1 MPQQLYL
8 NGIDADTGAPLDE
21 LPIDTEIIAK
31 VARGQ
36 KITPEDLRDAKIR
49 KLQAE
54 NAHFGVSED
63 IDNTDLAQTGWGV
76 IFPASL
82 PQKSADAIKD
92 ALKPLLDLRKKQA
105 SANDPNFYREFI
117 GPDLGY
123 QNGESKN
130 DFLKRF
136 GRTPGPANPA
146 EGKGVP
152 YYLMIVGSPETIPYT
167 FQYQLDVQYGVGRIY
182 FEKLEDY
189 ARYANSVVQA
199 ETTNFARS
207 KTATYFGVSN
217 PDDRATSMSAES
229 LIKPLAAKM
238 QANEKHKDWKVNL
251 VTPANATKANLTNY
265 MGGKDTPALLFTA
278 SHGMGFKP
286 TDNRLLPH
294 QGAILCQDW
303 PGPKARLPIT
313 DNFYF
318 SADDIAA
325 DADVFG
331 MFAFVFACYGG
342 GTPKLDNFYRQAFG
356 EQKQIAPYAFM
367 AQLPLKLL
375 SHPKGGALGVF
386 AHVERAWGSS
396 ISWDGAVNDVTTFDS
411 TVKGLLNGK
420 PAGAATEYF
429 NERYAE
435 ISTMLTEEI
444 DNTSPENQDDVK
456 LAGMWTS
463 NNDARNYA
471 FIGDPAVRLA
481 VGDKT
486 TAKAQRDSLGAIITK
501 TAPSSA
507 GFQPDIVERAAVV
520 AATPAAA
527 PASNF
532 STETVVA
539 VVTTKEEAH
548 FGIGEDPGEK
558 APPASTEVTSFN
570 PITDFFKG
578 DKNDASTAE
587 GTVVVSG
594 NSDSFK
600 KFTEKLSEY
609 LSKTIDDITS
619 LEILTYVAEDM
630 KDVTYDSGKFGG
642 GAQLRAMTRVSVD
655 GDTLVCI
662 PEKDGEVDSAV
673 WEIHLEMVKQAQA
686 SRAELMKT
694 LVSAATGIVNIVR

>member
-8 NGIDADTGAPLDE
+8 NGIDADTGGPLDE

-49 KLQAE
+49 KAQTE
-54 NAHFGVSED
+54 TAHFGVGEG

-82 PQKSADAIKD
+82 PQKSVDAIKD

-136 GRTPGPANPA
+136 GRGPGPADPA
-146 EGKGVP
+146 AGKGVP

-207 KTATYFGVSN
+207 KSATFFGVSN

-229 LIKPLAAKM
+229 LIKPLAGQFTDAY
-238 QANEKHKDWKVNL
+238 KDWNVNL
-251 VTPANATKANLTNY
+251 VAPANATKANLTNY
-265 MGGKDTPALLFTA
+265 MGGKDTPSLLFTA

-313 DNFYF
+313 DSFYF

-356 EQKQIAPYAFM
+356 TQKEIAPYAFM

-396 ISWDGAVNDVTTFDS
+396 ISWDGAVNDVATFDS
-411 TVKGLLNGK
+411 TVKGLINGK

-471 FIGDPAVRLA
+471 FIGDPAVRLC
-481 VGDKT
+481 VSGKT
-486 TAKAQRDSLGAIITK
+486 TAQAQRDSLGEIITK
-501 TAPSSA
+501 AAPSSV
-507 GFQPDIVERAAVV
+507 GFQPDIVERAVV
-520 AATPAAA
+520 AVAAGAAA

-532 STETVVA
+532 SAETTVA
-539 VVTTKEEAH
+539 VVKTTT
-548 FGIGEDPGEK
+548 
-558 APPASTEVTSFN
+558 TESYWN
-570 PITDFFKG
+570 HRHLQ
-578 DKNDASTAE
+578 KN
-587 GTVVVSG
+587 
-594 NSDSFK
+594 
-600 KFTEKLSEY
+600 
-609 LSKTIDDITS
+609 
-619 LEILTYVAEDM
+619 
-630 KDVTYDSGKFGG
+630 
-642 GAQLRAMTRVSVD
+642 
-655 GDTLVCI
+655 
-662 PEKDGEVDSAV
+662 
-673 WEIHLEMVKQAQA
+673 
-686 SRAELMKT
+686 
-694 LVSAATGIVNIVR
+694 